1 MAAGTSSV
9 WPSSAAPEPLEL
21 AELAELVEI
30 LVELAGAAAA
40 SDEPAETVDEALSAR
55 AIATTVSSISDKAAV
70 DKAAGQA
77 RREDHREVC

>member
-21 AELAELVEI
+21 AELAELVE
-30 LVELAGAAAA
+30 LMGEMAGAAAA

-55 AIATTVSSISDKAAV
+55 AIVTAVSIASDRAAV

>member
-9 WPSSAAPEPLEL
+9 WPSSAAPDR
-21 AELAELVEI
+21 LAELVEM